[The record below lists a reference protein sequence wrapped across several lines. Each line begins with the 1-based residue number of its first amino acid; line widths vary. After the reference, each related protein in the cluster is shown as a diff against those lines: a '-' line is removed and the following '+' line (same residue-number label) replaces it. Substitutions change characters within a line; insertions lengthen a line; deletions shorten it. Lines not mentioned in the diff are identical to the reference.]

1 MTLCKSVKSIL
12 LMTNAIRSQFF
23 FNANGFK
30 LVSTL
35 PLILTNPTLESST
48 QFSDRYDIP
57 DTFPSCIMEVSDAEV
72 QGKWLTASDFKIG
85 KTLTI
90 SNRRFLIYE
99 CDEFTRQWYRTE
111 MNFEQPEKIEIPVE
125 SNSKKVSTTPFYAIF
140 GQKSLFLLIDFRSK
154 LYLISNQS
162 HFDIFRHE
170 K

>member
-23 FNANGFK
+23 FNVNGFK

-35 PLILTNPTLESST
+35 PLIWTNPTLEKSTPT

-125 SNSKKVSTTPFYAIF
+125 SNSKKVSIPLFYIIF
-140 GQKSLFLLIDFRSK
+140 GR
-154 LYLISNQS
+154 
-162 HFDIFRHE
+162 IFNSFWEIFFCRNRT
-170 K
+170 

>member
-1 MTLCKSVKSIL
+1 MITLYLVDDTLQIREVHTPNDERDPFPVL
-12 LMTNAIRSQFF
+12 LQRQRVQIGKYPALKNSP
-23 FNANGFK
+23 
-30 LVSTL
+30 TL
-35 PLILTNPTLESST
+35 PIPSPYPTPT

-125 SNSKKVSTTPFYAIF
+125 SNSKKVCF
-140 GQKSLFLLIDFRSK
+140 
-154 LYLISNQS
+154 
-162 HFDIFRHE
+162 
-170 K
+170 

>member
-1 MTLCKSVKSIL
+1 
-12 LMTNAIRSQFF
+12 
-23 FNANGFK
+23 
-30 LVSTL
+30 
-35 PLILTNPTLESST
+35 
-48 QFSDRYDIP
+48 
-57 DTFPSCIMEVSDAEV
+57 MEVSDAEV

-125 SNSKKVSTTPFYAIF
+125 SNSKKVSIFPFYIILAKIF
-140 GQKSLFLLIDFRSK
+140 SL
-154 LYLISNQS
+154 SN
-162 HFDIFRHE
+162 FDILRHE

>member
-1 MTLCKSVKSIL
+1 
-12 LMTNAIRSQFF
+12 
-23 FNANGFK
+23 
-30 LVSTL
+30 
-35 PLILTNPTLESST
+35 
-48 QFSDRYDIP
+48 
-57 DTFPSCIMEVSDAEV
+57 MEVSDAEV

-125 SNSKKVSTTPFYAIF
+125 SNSKKVSIFPFYIILAKIF
-140 GQKSLFLLIDFRSK
+140 SQPNFE
-154 LYLISNQS
+154 
-162 HFDIFRHE
+162 IFRHE